1 MKDVLDIPRTA
12 MEVFEMLPEGALCE
26 VIDNVLYMSPS
37 PSTDHQDLLGDIFF
51 EIRAKCKALQLGKVY
66 LSPCDV
72 YLDNG
77 ENVVQ
82 PDILF
87 INADRI
93 DIIEKKGIMGPP
105 DFVIEILSAN
115 IKLDTEMKLALYQ
128 RNLIPEYFIIDPSTK
143 KVLHYL
149 LTDNAYNLQTDAAP
163 GVLNILQ
170 LKLQIN
176 F

>member
-12 MEVFEMLPEGALCE
+12 MEVFEMLPEGTLCE
-26 VIDNVLYMSPS
+26 IIGDALYISPS
-37 PSTDHQDLLGDIFF
+37 PSTDHQDILGDIFS
-51 EIRAKCKALQLGKVY
+51 EIRAKCKAGQLGKVY

-77 ENVVQ
+77 DNVVQ

-87 INADRI
+87 VKADRVG
-93 DIIEKKGIMGPP
+93 IIEKKGIMGAP

-115 IKLDTEMKLALYQ
+115 IKLDTEMKMALYQ

-143 KVLHYL
+143 KVLHYS
-149 LTDNAYNLQTDAAP
+149 LTNNAYKLQADSGA

-170 LKLQIN
+170 LNLQIN